1 MRKQMVPSA
10 AVLLVLFGLACHK
23 EKAPDAYGNVEA
35 VDVVVGAEA
44 GGRIESFQVEDGQA
58 LAAGAV
64 VGAIETTPLA
74 LERRQL
80 SAQRAASASRL
91 GEIAKRIDTLEVQR
105 VIAARS
111 YERTRRLHA
120 QQAATAQQLD
130 QDEKA
135 YKVLGEQIETERAQ
149 AATVRHDVEAADARV
164 AGIADKIEKAAI
176 RNPVAGTVLATY
188 ARAGEVTQSGQP
200 LYRIADLQTVEVRAY
215 VGETQ
220 LTSVRVGQ
228 AARVSVDV
236 GGGKREVL
244 SGTVTWV
251 SSDAEFTPTPVQ
263 TREERA
269 DLVYAL
275 KIRVANP
282 GGILKIGMP
291 ADVDLQ
297 SAATIVSLWRP
308 AQTAAR

>member
-1 MRKQMVPSA
+1 VRFSVWRTA
-10 AVLLVLFGLACHK
+10 LLLLPALLACHK
-23 EKAPDAYGNVEA
+23 AKPPDAYGNVEA
-35 VDVVVGAEA
+35 VEVVVGAEA
-44 GGRIESFQVEDGQA
+44 SGRIESFLVQEGQT
-58 LAAGAV
+58 LAAGAL
-64 VGAIETTPLA
+64 VGTIETTPLV
-74 LERRQL
+74 LERRQQA
-80 SAQRAASASRL
+80 AQRAAAASRL
-91 GEIAKRIDTLEVQR
+91 GEIARQVDTLEVQR
-105 VIAARS
+105 TIAARA
-111 YERTRRLHA
+111 YERTRRLYD

-135 YKVLGEQIETERAQ
+135 YKVLGEQIATAHAQ
-149 AATVRHDVEAADARV
+149 AATLGHDVEAAEARV
-164 AGIADKIEKAAI
+164 AATTDRIDKGAI
-176 RNPVAGTVLATY
+176 RNPTGGTVLATY

-215 VGETQ
+215 VAETQ

-228 AARVSVDV
+228 TARVSVDV
-236 GGGKREVL
+236 GGGKRQVL
-244 SGTVTWV
+244 DGTVSWV

-282 GGILKIGMP
+282 DGVLKIGMP

-297 SAATIVSLWRP
+297 ARAASR
-308 AQTAAR
+308 

>member
-1 MRKQMVPSA
+1 MRKRMSRSWVL
-10 AVLLVLFGLACHK
+10 LLVLAALACHEEK
-23 EKAPDAYGNVEA
+23 EPDAYGNVEA

-44 GGRIESFQVEDGQA
+44 GGRIATFQVEEGQA

-64 VGAIETTPLA
+64 VGTIETTPLL
-74 LERRQL
+74 LEKKQL
-80 SAQRAASASRL
+80 AAQRAAAASRL

-105 VIAARS
+105 RIASRA

-130 QDEKA
+130 QDEKT

-149 AATVRHDVEAADARV
+149 AATVRHDVEAGDARV
-164 AGIADKIEKAAI
+164 AGIADKIEKASI
-176 RNPVAGTVLATY
+176 RNPVGGTVLATY
-188 ARAGEVTQSGQP
+188 ARAGEVTQPGQP

-215 VGETQ
+215 VAETQ

-251 SSDAEFTPTPVQ
+251 SSDPEFTPTPVQ

-269 DLVYAL
+269 YLVYAL
-275 KIRVANP
+275 KIRVDNP

-291 ADVDLQ
+291 ADVDLLAQ
-297 SAATIVSLWRP
+297 AASR
-308 AQTAAR
+308 

>member
-1 MRKQMVPSA
+1 VRKRMSRSWVL
-10 AVLLVLFGLACHK
+10 LLVLAALACHEEK
-23 EKAPDAYGNVEA
+23 EPDAYGNVEA

-44 GGRIESFQVEDGQA
+44 GGRIATFQVEEGQA

-64 VGAIETTPLA
+64 VGTIETTPLL
-74 LERRQL
+74 LEKKQL
-80 SAQRAASASRL
+80 AAQRAAAASRL

-105 VIAARS
+105 RIASRA

-130 QDEKA
+130 QDEKT

-149 AATVRHDVEAADARV
+149 AATVRHDVEAGDARV
-164 AGIADKIEKAAI
+164 AGIADKIEKASI
-176 RNPVAGTVLATY
+176 RNPVGGTVLATY
-188 ARAGEVTQSGQP
+188 ARAGEVTQAGQP

-215 VGETQ
+215 VAETQ

-275 KIRVANP
+275 KIRVDNP
-282 GGILKIGMP
+282 SGILKIGMP
-291 ADVDLQ
+291 ADVDLLAQ
-297 SAATIVSLWRP
+297 AASR
-308 AQTAAR
+308 

>member
-1 MRKQMVPSA
+1 
-10 AVLLVLFGLACHK
+10 
-23 EKAPDAYGNVEA
+23 
-35 VDVVVGAEA
+35 VVGT
-44 GGRIESFQVEDGQA
+44 
-58 LAAGAV
+58 
-64 VGAIETTPLA
+64 IETTPLL
-74 LERRQL
+74 LEKKQL
-80 SAQRAASASRL
+80 AAQRAAAASRL

-105 VIAARS
+105 RIASRA

-130 QDEKA
+130 QDEKT

-149 AATVRHDVEAADARV
+149 AATVRHDVEAGDARV
-164 AGIADKIEKAAI
+164 AGIADKIEKASI
-176 RNPVAGTVLATY
+176 RNPVGGTVLATY
-188 ARAGEVTQSGQP
+188 ARAGEVTQPGQP

-215 VGETQ
+215 VAETQ

-275 KIRVANP
+275 KIRVDNP
-282 GGILKIGMP
+282 SGILKIGMP
-291 ADVDLQ
+291 ADVDLLAQ
-297 SAATIVSLWRP
+297 AASR
-308 AQTAAR
+308 